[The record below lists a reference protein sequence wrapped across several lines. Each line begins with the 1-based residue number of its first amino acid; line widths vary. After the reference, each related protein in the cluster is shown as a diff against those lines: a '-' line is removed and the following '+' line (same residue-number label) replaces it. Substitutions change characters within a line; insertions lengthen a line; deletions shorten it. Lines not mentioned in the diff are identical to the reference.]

1 MRAVLLMRFA
11 FMMNQDLN
19 SKRAQHSSVV
29 GVSTDCLVLTICRNA
44 LIFLLLASPAQAG
57 PWPREKGHVFLSVGG
72 VSEIDETTGTI
83 STFTTLY
90 GEYGLT
96 EKLTFGLDLGSDG
109 RRSSKAMAFLRMPLT
124 DAAKTIKLAAEM
136 GLGVE
141 NGEKALRPGLSVGRG
156 YTFGNRNGWMTAD
169 SRIVLFSSFNDS
181 IFESDLT
188 IGLSATKRLKVIMQ
202 AQTGIPANDTSY
214 VRLAP
219 SIVFERK
226 PGRHTEFGVTA
237 GILGVSGLGLK
248 IGSWFE
254 F

>member
-1 MRAVLLMRFA
+1 MRVVLLMF
-11 FMMNQDLN
+11 
-19 SKRAQHSSVV
+19 
-29 GVSTDCLVLTICRNA
+29 LV
-44 LIFLLLASPAQAG
+44 LASPAQAG

-72 VSEIDETTGTI
+72 VSEVDETTGTI
-83 STFTTLY
+83 ATFSTLY

-96 EKLTFGLDLGSDG
+96 EKITLGLDLGSDG

-124 DAAKTIKLAAEM
+124 RASKKTKLAAEM
-136 GLGVE
+136 GLGFA
-141 NGEKALRPGLSVGRG
+141 NGEKAIRPGLSIGRG
-156 YTFGNRNGWMTAD
+156 FTLGKRNGWMTAD
-169 SRIVLFSSFNDS
+169 SRAVIFKDFND
-181 IFESDLT
+181 ILFESDLT

-202 AQTGIPANDTSY
+202 VQTGIPAHDTSY

-237 GILGVSGLGLK
+237 GIKGVSGLGLK